1 MFKNFKKLLKIP
13 GGRYIIVEHGE
24 PQYVV
29 LNFKDYMKLAGA
41 CECECGDEDYES
53 DEDDDEDDDEDFVA
67 EDWSSEL
74 NRDLE
79 EAEEDVEKEEVK
91 KDEPEITVEPEKL
104 VEKDV
109 EGKEDKGK
117 EDDELK
123 VEDLPF

>member
-67 EDWSSEL
+67 EDWLSEL

-79 EAEEDVEKEEVK
+79 EAEEDTKKEEVK